1 MSDKLES
8 WTARRDLL
16 GVVMYAWGKAD
27 PQAAADW
34 GVKFKERFKG
44 DLADKNTALLY
55 AVVGMVGKDPKLA
68 DQLIWKYL
76 QEEGWGGLPRTAPM
90 QAARELA
97 RSDPGAALVMAEK
110 IKFESNRNDAL
121 RGVFREWAK
130 VDPKAAL
137 AALPARNEKGLAA
150 VLPRDIAEGWA
161 CKDPKAAAEYAKTI
175 PDQDR
180 ITKAMA
186 LLLVARELAKTDPA
200 AAAEVSRT
208 PATLS
213 LGKWDERQLR
223 MLAAIA
229 EVGQALAKADP
240 VAAVK
245 WADSLPTGEGS
256 LRAGAYDGVA
266 AAWATKDPKAAIEFY
281 QVSKPDSKRPVSD
294 KGTGAAWPDIARE
307 LSKTDLDGALA
318 LVAKGTS
325 LVLKS
330 HILYEIAVELAK
342 RDPKAASAV
351 VDKWAGVTDYYT
363 YRAGAAEVVA
373 GAWAKKDPK
382 AAAAWA
388 ESLAPETDR
397 PAALRAAAAA
407 WAKSAPADADA
418 WAQGLKDNPS
428 AVRALVGVA
437 EGLR

>member
-1 MSDKLES
+1 M
-8 WTARRDLL
+8 
-16 GVVMYAWGKAD
+16 
-27 PQAAADW
+27 
-34 GVKFKERFKG
+34 
-44 DLADKNTALLY
+44 
-55 AVVGMVGKDPKLA
+55 
-68 DQLIWKYL
+68 
-76 QEEGWGGLPRTAPM
+76 
-90 QAARELA
+90 
-97 RSDPGAALVMAEK
+97 
-110 IKFESNRNDAL
+110 
-121 RGVFREWAK
+121 
-130 VDPKAAL
+130 
-137 AALPARNEKGLAA
+137 
-150 VLPRDIAEGWA
+150 LPRDIAEGWA

-213 LGKWDERQLR
+213 LGKWEERQLR
-223 MLAAIA
+223 MLVAIA

-240 VAAVK
+240 AAAVK

-256 LRAGAYDGVA
+256 LRPGAYDGVA
-266 AAWATKDPKAAIEFY
+266 AGWAT
-281 QVSKPDSKRPVSD
+281 
-294 KGTGAAWPDIARE
+294 
-307 LSKTDLDGALA
+307 
-318 LVAKGTS
+318 
-325 LVLKS
+325 
-330 HILYEIAVELAK
+330 
-342 RDPKAASAV
+342 
-351 VDKWAGVTDYYT
+351 
-363 YRAGAAEVVA
+363 
-373 GAWAKKDPK
+373 KDPK

-407 WAKSAPADADA
+407 WAKSVPVDADA